1 MSDIKLFRLQNH
13 KAAEIAGTAS
23 HLEKPLQSLI
33 ESNLEPLLGIRLVA
47 TEYPTG
53 KTHSG
58 RIDTLGLDENLCPV
72 ILEYLHINPDQHPHL
87 AGFTR
92 DVRKIG
98 HLGTGDLELNLARLA
113 DVERAK
119 PYLTA
124 AYHGGADASQAKLPI

>member
-23 HLEKPLQSLI
+23 QLEKPLQTLI
-33 ESNLEPLLGIRLVA
+33 EDNLEPLLGIRLVA

-72 ILEYLHINPDQHPHL
+72 ILEYKRTSSVRLH
-87 AGFTR
+87 T
-92 DVRKIG
+92 VRW
-98 HLGTGDLELNLARLA
+98 LGRSTIRYRSNVRLAR
-113 DVERAK
+113 
-119 PYLTA
+119 
-124 AYHGGADASQAKLPI
+124 